1 MDEVKSQL
9 ARQGAIVRD
18 VDLPSGF
25 AEILPRH
32 RTVMA
37 VEGAQFHESR
47 LCHHPED
54 YQPRIRELLEEGL
67 RCPAPEYARCKE
79 HQRELFMVMH
89 NFLDNCDEG
98 IHTRYS
104 CLLTPATTGPA
115 PDAATTGNPVFN
127 SPWSYLGMPT
137 VSIPTGQMVQGLP
150 LAIQLVGESWKEDE
164 LFFVAAW
171 CEKALGVGLLT
182 PPFPR

>member
-1 MDEVKSQL
+1 SSEGNQTIAIACPRGMFVHLAEPSVRSAMHEVKSKL
-9 ARQGAIVRD
+9 TRQGAIVRD

-47 LCHHPED
+47 LRHHPED

-98 IHTRYS
+98 I
-104 CLLTPATTGPA
+104 
-115 PDAATTGNPVFN
+115 
-127 SPWSYLGMPT
+127 
-137 VSIPTGQMVQGLP
+137 
-150 LAIQLVGESWKEDE
+150 
-164 LFFVAAW
+164 
-171 CEKALGVGLLT
+171 
-182 PPFPR
+182 